1 MSVKST
7 KTAKS
12 ETAHA
17 HPLDPLSADELR
29 STYPMV
35 PYYLS
40 KVVKNRAA
48 LGSRAM
54 RSSRVSRPV
63 VR

>member
-17 HPLDPLSADELR
+17 HPLDPLPADEFR
-29 STYPMV
+29 RV
-35 PYYLS
+35 
-40 KVVKNRAA
+40 RAA
-48 LGSRAM
+48 LAKVHGVGA
-54 RSSRVSRPV
+54 SRPLS
-63 VR
+63 RSLRSNY